1 MNSDQGVSIEPLPS
15 PSLDED
21 LRGFSKELRES
32 WESLMARRAAGL
44 VQTDKEELAVATER
58 TTEVLSSAPM
68 SHVALVLG
76 ATWDRQTRTVD

>member
-1 MNSDQGVSIEPLPS
+1 MEPLAAPV
-15 PSLDED
+15 LDED

-44 VQTDKEELAVATER
+44 VQTDKEEESLATER
-58 TTEVLSSAPM
+58 TTEVLSSART